1 MITLN
6 TQFVQD
12 NLLYDI
18 EHYFNSNN
26 INSKHLKILAV
37 NTNEYNN
44 MIIDNTLNDLFKKAL
59 EFNITHVVL
68 FDYHGWPIVPDNLNQ
83 NPIKT
88 IALSYDFTLF
98 NNPKK
103 NSFYY
108 PNWLFFTRNITSN
121 KQLIVTHP
129 ISCAGRNFN
138 NGRTGKIYNYQK
150 LKNKKYFNQILFTRW
165 RNFDFEYFSVPT
177 EQEDPEFYSE
187 LTEFLVEYNTWEEC
201 NDINLSLLNSMT
213 ILDLDIYNKSLFH
226 LVAESRI
233 TESLISEKTYKTFC
247 SQQIPIFCAAQGT
260 VAHLRALGFDMF
272 DDIIDHNKYDTVNDW
287 KQRILSMHS
296 VLDEIINLNHNEL
309 LEITK
314 QRRKQNF
321 NQLASTE
328 IDQQIYNPIIDA
340 LLK

>member
-1 MITLN
+1 MIILN

-12 NLLYDI
+12 NLLHDI

-26 INSKHLKILAV
+26 INSQHLKILAV

-44 MIIDNTLNDLFKKAL
+44 MVIDNTLNDLFKKAL

-68 FDYHGWPIVPDNLNQ
+68 FDYHGWPVVPDNLNQ

-88 IALSYDFTLF
+88 IALSYDFNLF
-98 NNPKK
+98 NSPGN

-108 PNWLFFTRNITSN
+108 PNWLFFMRNIKSN
-121 KQLIVTHP
+121 RQLTVTYP

-138 NGRTGKIYNYQK
+138 NGRIGKIYNYQK
-150 LKNKKYFNQILFTRW
+150 LKNKKYFNQILFTKW

-177 EQEDPEFYSE
+177 EKQDPEFYSE
-187 LTEFLVEYNTWEEC
+187 LNEFLLEYNTWPEC
-201 NDINLSLLNSMT
+201 DDTTSSLLNSMQT
-213 ILDLDIYNKSLFH
+213 LDLDIYNKSLFH
-226 LVAESRI
+226 LVAESRV
-233 TESLISEKTYKTFC
+233 TESLLSEKTYKTFA
-247 SQQIPIFCAAQGT
+247 SRQIPIFCAAQGT

-272 DDIIDHNKYDTVNDW
+272 DDIINHNKYDTISDW
-287 KQRILSMHS
+287 KQRILSMHN

-314 QRRKQNF
+314 QRREYNF
-321 NQLASTE
+321 NQLASLT
-328 IDQQIYNPIIDA
+328 IDQQIYSPIIDA
-340 LLK
+340 LLE